1 MHPLTTRYGGWPV
14 STWWTPLPTSPST
27 AALSLSL
34 SLALALVVAPDT
46 RAFAQA
52 STATVR
58 GVVVDPD
65 GRVVPTATVSL
76 TNPRTNQ
83 RRTAIADGVGA
94 FTFAQVPPSTY
105 VIEAAIAAFSPSLP
119 SALTLNVGDELAVD
133 RKSVV

>member
-1 MHPLTTRYGGWPV
+1 M
-14 STWWTPLPTSPST
+14 
-27 AALSLSL
+27 
-34 SLALALVVAPDT
+34 
-46 RAFAQA
+46 
-52 STATVR
+52 
-58 GVVVDPD
+58 VDPD

-119 SALTLNVGDELAVD
+119 SALTLNVGDELAVTLELRLPGLETAVEVRAEGGRIQESPGVGTVID
-133 RKSVV
+133 RAFVENMPLSFVREIDARVLEGGRGEMQPDHA